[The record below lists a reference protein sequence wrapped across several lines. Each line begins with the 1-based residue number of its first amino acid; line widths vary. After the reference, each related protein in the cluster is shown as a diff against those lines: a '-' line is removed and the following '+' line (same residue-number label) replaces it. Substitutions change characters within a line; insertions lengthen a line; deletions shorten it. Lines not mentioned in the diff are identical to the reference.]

1 MFKSIKRDEKGI
13 TGLETAI
20 ILIAFVVVAAV
31 FAYTALSSGMFATQ
45 KAQEA
50 AYSAL
55 KEAQSSIE
63 LKSPVILTG
72 NTTGSTGKVQQISFC
87 VSNLLGGDSIDF
99 TPPTANT
106 TDNNGLA
113 APGSSNK
120 IVINYIDINQTVND
134 LYWTVDALGVDDGDY
149 ILEKNEKFE
158 ITIGSSVPGSD
169 GGNLVNALSTSL
181 GINTK
186 FNIVISTPAG
196 AILSIERTTPGSI
209 DKIMNLR

>member
-1 MFKSIKRDEKGI
+1 M
-13 TGLETAI
+13 ETAI

-72 NTTGSTGKVQQISFC
+72 NVTGSSGMVQQISFC

-99 TPPTANT
+99 TPPSSNT
-106 TDNNGLA
+106 SNTGLA

-134 LYWTVDALGVDDGDY
+134 LYWTVDALGIDDGDY

-158 ITIGSSVPGSD
+158 ITIGSDTPGSS
-169 GGNLVNALSTSL
+169 GGNLVNALEPDLSV
-181 GINTK
+181 NTK
-186 FNIVISTPAG
+186 FNIIISTPAG
-196 AILSIERTTPGSI
+196 AILQIERTTPATI
-209 DKIMNLR
+209 DKIMNMR